1 MNTISTNVI
10 FNKDKNNEKGFVYVN
25 FSRKKT
31 TPIRKSTEIKITRDQ
46 FDAFYVSGTNRF
58 RKNKS
63 FDYKTLN
70 DKIAELEQLN
80 PFDKI
85 IEEENDFIV
94 FFENELENIFSGG
107 TKTTYNT
114 ALNNFK
120 LFKTN
125 LKFEEIN
132 TNLLVEYKNFL
143 LKKGLSP
150 GYIRNQLIII
160 NIFIEKAN
168 DIRNTEIFINKKK
181 IVLKKNSKRKDLLSD
196 QDIKKLMNYNK
207 DLYSDDI
214 TFGLFQYF
222 SHGLR
227 FIDTLL
233 IRNNDFKDKHIEIF
247 LPKTNTHLK
256 VDYSSNLI
264 MVLYKYLFKESYFS
278 NTEME
283 NLINLNIANTDF
295 ANELYLKEIFS
306 KIKKRKKN
314 DFFFDVP
321 ESLKSY
327 DKNNFITQDQ
337 FKTIGNI
344 RGNYNRKLAAFA
356 KKEELSVS
364 SLSSHSF
371 RYKYVSDCL
380 DVKIPY
386 YEISKSLG
394 HTSIDTT
401 EKYIIRN
408 FTTQDNSSISNE
420 IDAKYL
426 GKRKEI
432 E

>member
-1 MNTISTNVI
+1 MDKVTTNVI
-10 FNKDKNNEKGFVYVN
+10 FNMDKNREKGFVYVN
-25 FSRKKT
+25 FSRKKS
-31 TPIRKSTEIKITRDQ
+31 TPVRKSTGIKITREQ
-46 FDAFYVSGTNRF
+46 FDVFYVPGTNKF
-58 RKNKS
+58 SKNKS
-63 FDYKTLN
+63 FDYKKLN
-70 DKIAELEQLN
+70 DKIAELEKLN
-80 PFDKI
+80 PFERI
-85 IEEENDFIV
+85 IEEENDFIL
-94 FFENELENIFSGG
+94 FFEKELENVFSGG

-120 LFKTN
+120 SFKTN

-168 DIRNTEIFINKKK
+168 DVRNSEIFINKKK
-181 IVLKKNSKRKDLLSD
+181 IALKNNSKRKDLLSD
-196 QDIKKLMNYNK
+196 EDIKKIINYNK
-207 DLYSDDI
+207 DLYFDDI
-214 TFGLFQYF
+214 TFGMIQYF

-233 IRNNDFKDKHIEIF
+233 IRNNDFKDKYIEIF
-247 LPKTNTHLK
+247 QPKTNTYLK

-264 MVLYKYLFKESYFS
+264 MYLYRYLFKESYFT
-278 NTEME
+278 NTEMQ
-283 NLINLNIANTDF
+283 NLIKLNIANTDF
-295 ANELYLKEIFS
+295 ANELYLKEIFK

-321 ESLKSY
+321 DILKSY

-380 DVKIPY
+380 ELEIPY
-386 YEISKSLG
+386 YKISKSLG

-401 EKYIIRN
+401 EKYIRRN

>member
-1 MNTISTNVI
+1 MDKITTNVI
-10 FNKDKNNEKGFVYVN
+10 FNKDKNSEKGFVYLN
-25 FSRKKT
+25 FSRKKY
-31 TPIRKSTEIKITRDQ
+31 TPIRKSTEIKISREQ
-46 FDAFYVSGTNRF
+46 FNTFYVSGTNRF

-70 DKIAELEQLN
+70 DKIAELELLN

-168 DIRNTEIFINKKK
+168 DIRNSEIFINKKK
-181 IVLKKNSKRKDLLSD
+181 IVLKNNSKRKDLLSD
-196 QDIKKLMNYNK
+196 DDIQKLMNYK
-207 DLYSDDI
+207 KELYSDDI
-214 TFGLFQYF
+214 IFGLFQYF

-227 FIDTLL
+227 FIDALL
-233 IRNNDFKDKHIEIF
+233 IRNNDFKDKYIDVFI
-247 LPKTNTHLK
+247 PKTNTHLK

-264 MVLYKYLFKESYFS
+264 MVLYKYLFKESYLT
-278 NTEME
+278 NIEMQ
-283 NLINLNIANTDF
+283 NLIKLNIANTDF
-295 ANELYLKEIFS
+295 VNDMYLKEIFS
-306 KIKKRKKN
+306 IIKKRKKN

-321 ESLKSY
+321 DILKSY
-327 DKNNFITQDQ
+327 DKNNFITPDQ
-337 FKTIGNI
+337 FKTVGNI
-344 RGNYNRKLAAFA
+344 RSNYNRKLTTFA

-371 RYKYVSDCL
+371 RYKYVSVCL
-380 DVKIPY
+380 DLEIPIY
-386 YEISKSLG
+386 NISKSLG
-394 HTSIDTT
+394 HASIDTT
-401 EKYIIRN
+401 EKYIRRN